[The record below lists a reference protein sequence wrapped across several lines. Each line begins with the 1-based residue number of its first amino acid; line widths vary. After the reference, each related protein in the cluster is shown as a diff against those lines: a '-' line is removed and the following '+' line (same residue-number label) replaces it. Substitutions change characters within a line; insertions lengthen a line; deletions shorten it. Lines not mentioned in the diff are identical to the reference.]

1 MPRTPR
7 PLDARHALVAAW
19 RANDRV
25 TAYLVEHLPDR
36 LWGMSVPGAPR
47 RTVRSI
53 AAHIHNA
60 RCGWMRRSGRSAGKP
75 DAGVVDGAR
84 VTKRQLLAALKRSGR
99 RMAEMLERALD
110 RGGAVPGF
118 PLGAVAFLAYAA
130 AHEGHHR
137 GQLCTIVRQLGQR
150 LPDSVLIGLWEWP
163 KRLDEADR

>member
-1 MPRTPR
+1 MPRTSQP
-7 PLDARHALVAAW
+7 PEARNALLAAW

-36 LWGMSVPGAPR
+36 LWEMSVPGAPR

-60 RCGWMRRSGRSAGKP
+60 RCGWLRRSGRTAGKSG
-75 DAGVVDGAR
+75 AEVVDGAR
-84 VTKRQLLAALKRSGR
+84 VTKRRLLAALKRSGR
-99 RMAEMLERALD
+99 QMQEMFERALD

-137 GQLCTIVRQLGQR
+137 GQLRTIVRQLGQR
-150 LPDSVLIGLWEWP
+150 LPNSVLIGLWEWP
-163 KRLDEADR
+163 KRLDEAEE

>member
-1 MPRTPR
+1 MPRMSK
-7 PLDARHALVAAW
+7 PLEAREALLAAW

-25 TAYLVEHLPDR
+25 TAYLVERIPAG
-36 LWGMSVPGAPR
+36 LWDMSVPGAPR

-60 RCGWMRRSGRSAGKP
+60 RCGWMRRSGRIGGQPVA
-75 DAGVVDGAR
+75 AVVDGAR
-84 VTKRQLLAALKRSGR
+84 VTKRQLLAALKCSGR
-99 RMAEMLERALD
+99 QMSQVFERALD

-118 PLGAVAFLAYAA
+118 PLGVVAFLAYAA

-150 LPDSVLIGLWEWP
+150 LPDQVLIGLWEWP
-163 KRLDEADR
+163 KRLKEAGG